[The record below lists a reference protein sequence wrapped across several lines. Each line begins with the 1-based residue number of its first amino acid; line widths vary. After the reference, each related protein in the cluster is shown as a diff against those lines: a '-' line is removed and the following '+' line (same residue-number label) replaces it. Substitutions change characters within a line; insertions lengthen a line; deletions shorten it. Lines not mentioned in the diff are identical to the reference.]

1 MNKKKGKPILRLFSY
16 TLKHPLCFVL
26 LVFSALIATACSLGS
41 VILIG
46 RAIDKITELKKVLRI
61 CAMIGV
67 LTLGYF
73 VFEWLT
79 ETLASKITYLAVR
92 DIKKQAF
99 GNLLKAKVGFID
111 GMKSGDLISTMV
123 VDIAEISD
131 GLLLCFTQLFTG
143 VFTVL
148 GTIVIMMIMN
158 YKIGLIVVCITPLSL
173 ISATFISK
181 GTHKYF
187 KLQSNLRGE
196 VSSKVKQATN
206 SAEVYKIFN
215 YQTRAENNFDKTN
228 KELEKASVKAVFFSS
243 LPNPT
248 TRFVNNVIYA
258 LTCLI
263 GALSIINGGAFS
275 LTVGTLT
282 VFLTYAQK
290 YAKPFNEIS
299 DVFTEL
305 ESASASFE
313 KVSRILDCDKE
324 EEDGVNAVELTDGS
338 KRIEFKNVSFS
349 YVPDKPLIENLNVTA
364 DRGNTVAIV
373 GRTGSGKSTL
383 INLLMRF
390 YDVNGGD
397 IYMDGIDVK
406 DIKRS
411 SLRSSFGMV
420 LQDSF
425 VFSGTVRDNVAFGRK
440 ASDEEI
446 WQAIEQAQAT
456 GFVKRLSDGLD
467 TYIGENVNLS
477 EGQKQLICI
486 ARAMLYIPDMIILDE
501 ATSFVDV
508 RTEVKIRESFD
519 KMAKGRTSFIVAHRL
534 STIENAD
541 LILVMDKGQIV
552 EKGTHEELIKEN
564 GLYTEL
570 YTSSFSHA

>member
-1 MNKKKGKPILRLFSY
+1 MNKISKKPLFRLFSY
-16 TLKHPLCFVL
+16 AFKHPLLIVL
-26 LVFSALIATACSLGS
+26 LILSALVSVFCSLTS

-46 RAIDKITELKKVLRI
+46 KAIDNITDINAVLKK
-61 CAMIGV
+61 CALIGS
-67 LTLGYF
+67 LTLGYLF
-73 VFEWLT
+73 FEWLT
-79 ETLASKITYLAVR
+79 ETIASKITYLAVR

-99 GNLLKAKVGFID
+99 NDLLKAKVGFID

-143 VFTVL
+143 IFTIL
-148 GTIVIMMIMN
+148 ATIVIMMTMN
-158 YKIGLIVVCITPLSL
+158 YKIGLIVVCVTPLSL
-173 ISATFISK
+173 ILATFISK

-187 KLQSNLRGE
+187 KKQSDLRGE
-196 VSSKVKQATN
+196 ISSKVKQATA
-206 SAEVYKIFN
+206 SAQVYKIFN
-215 YQTRAENNFDKTN
+215 YQQRAEDGFDAINEK
-228 KELEKASVKAVFFSS
+228 LEKTSIKAIFFSS

-248 TRFVNNVIYA
+248 TRFVNNIIYM
-258 LTCLI
+258 LTALI

-305 ESASASFE
+305 ESAATSFE
-313 KVSRILDCDKE
+313 KVARIFDCDKE
-324 EEDGVNAVELTDGS
+324 EKDDDNALVLTKGS
-338 KRIEFKNVSFS
+338 KEIEFKDVSFS
-349 YVPDKPLIENLNVTA
+349 YVKEKPLIENLNVTA
-364 DRGNTVAIV
+364 KKGQTVAIV

-390 YDVNGGD
+390 YDVDDGQVL
-397 IYMDGIDVK
+397 MDGN
-406 DIKRS
+406 DIRELNRA
-411 SLRSSFGMV
+411 SLRTSFGMV

-425 VFSGTVRDNVAFGRK
+425 VFTGTVRDNITFGRT
-440 ASDEEI
+440 ATDDEV
-446 WQAIEQAQAT
+446 WQAIKQAHAES
-456 GFVKRLSDGLD
+456 FVKRLTGGLD
-467 TYIGENVNLS
+467 TVIGENVNLS

-508 RTEVKIRESFD
+508 RTEVKIRKSFD

-534 STIENAD
+534 STIEKAD
-541 LILVMDKGQIV
+541 LILVMDKGKIM
-552 EKGTHEELIKEN
+552 EKGTHEELIKLN

>member
-1 MNKKKGKPILRLFSY
+1 M
-16 TLKHPLCFVL
+16 H
-26 LVFSALIATACSLGS
+26 
-41 VILIG
+41 
-46 RAIDKITELKKVLRI
+46 
-61 CAMIGV
+61 
-67 LTLGYF
+67 
-73 VFEWLT
+73 
-79 ETLASKITYLAVR
+79 
-92 DIKKQAF
+92 
-99 GNLLKAKVGFID
+99 
-111 GMKSGDLISTMV
+111 
-123 VDIAEISD
+123 
-131 GLLLCFTQLFTG
+131 
-143 VFTVL
+143 
-148 GTIVIMMIMN
+148 
-158 YKIGLIVVCITPLSL
+158 
-173 ISATFISK
+173 
-181 GTHKYF
+181 
-187 KLQSNLRGE
+187 
-196 VSSKVKQATN
+196 
-206 SAEVYKIFN
+206 
-215 YQTRAENNFDKTN
+215 
-228 KELEKASVKAVFFSS
+228 KASVKAVFFSS

-390 YDVNGGD
+390 YDVNGGN

-406 DIKRS
+406 NIKRS

-467 TYIGENVNLS
+467 TYIGENVSLS